1 MSRARRETIAGY
13 VWISPWLIGFVLFLA
28 FPAGMS
34 LYLSFTDYPLL
45 ESPVWIGTANYER
58 MLSDRIL
65 GTTLVN
71 TAVYAVATIPLS
83 IALSVVLAAL
93 INTRGLVGRR
103 FFEATVFV
111 PTLVPLVASA
121 MVWMWLFNGEYGV
134 INALLEP
141 IWPGIKFV
149 ADAVLPEGAAQAFAT
164 PPNWLLDKNWAMPAL
179 ILIAVWGVGQSTIL
193 SLAALREV
201 PQQLYEAAELD
212 GMGPV
217 RAFIHVTLPMISP
230 VVLFNSITMMIGVLQ
245 VFVVPYII
253 FQKERGGP
261 GMKGY
266 FYTSYLYD
274 NAFSYGQMG
283 YACAMAWVQ
292 MLIILALT
300 GLMFFASRKLVHY
313 RAA

>member
-1 MSRARRETIAGY
+1 MSRLRRETIAGY
-13 VWISPWLIGFVLFLA
+13 LWISPWLVGFLAFLA

-34 LYLSFTDYPLL
+34 MYLSFTDYPLL
-45 ESPVWIGTANYER
+45 ESPLWVGTANYER
-58 MLSDRIL
+58 MLGDD
-65 GTTLVN
+65 TLHKTLIN
-71 TAVYAVATIPLS
+71 TGVYAVATIPLS

-93 INTRGLVGRR
+93 INTKGLMGRR
-103 FFEATVFV
+103 FFEAAVFV

-121 MVWMWLFNGEYGV
+121 MVWMWLFNGEYGFINQV
-134 INALLEP
+134 ISVF
-141 IWPGIKFV
+141 GIR
-149 ADAVLPEGAAQAFAT
+149 G
-164 PPNWLLDKNWAMPAL
+164 PNWLLDKNWAMPAL

-193 SLAALREV
+193 CLAALREV

-217 RAFIHVTLPMISP
+217 RSFFNVTLPMISP
-230 VVLFNSITMMIGVLQ
+230 VILFNSITMMIGVLQ

-261 GMKGY
+261 GMRGY

-292 MLIILALT
+292 MLIILILT
-300 GLMFFASRKLVHY
+300 GIMFLASRKLVHY
-313 RAA
+313 RAS